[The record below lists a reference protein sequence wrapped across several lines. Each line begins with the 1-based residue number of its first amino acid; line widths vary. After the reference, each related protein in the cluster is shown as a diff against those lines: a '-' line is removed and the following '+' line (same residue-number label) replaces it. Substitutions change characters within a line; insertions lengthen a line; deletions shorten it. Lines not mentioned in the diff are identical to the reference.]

1 MNIHL
6 EDAAKDAL
14 IKALKE
20 QNKSAV
26 RLSIAGFGWGGPNL
40 SVVLDEQ
47 KENDTLVN
55 VEGID
60 FVANQDEEFVF
71 EDCTV
76 SYKKTFFGETFKVVS
91 KAFGES
97 SCS

>member
-1 MNIHL
+1 MKISFDETSKNAL
-6 EDAAKDAL
+6 E
-14 IKALKE
+14 KALKD
-20 QNKSAV
+20 QNKSVV
-26 RLSIAGFGWGGPNL
+26 RLAIAGFGWGGPNL

-47 KENDTLVN
+47 KENDIVENVDGINFVVN
-55 VEGID
+55 K
-60 FVANQDEEFVF
+60 DEEFVF
-71 EDCTV
+71 EDCTI

>member
-1 MNIHL
+1 MKIHL
-6 EDAAKDAL
+6 EDATKVAL
-14 IKALKE
+14 TNALKE

-26 RLSIAGFGWGGPNL
+26 RLTIAGFGWGGPKL
-40 SVVLDEQ
+40 GVVLDEQ

-55 VEGID
+55 VGGID
-60 FVANQDEEFVF
+60 FVANKDEECVF
-71 EDCTV
+71 EECTV
-76 SYKKTFFGETFKVVS
+76 AHQKTFFGETFKVVS